1 MVSIFIMMVTI
12 HQIKHNVMKNIGL
25 ALLIA
30 LLFASCSQ
38 DTIDSNK
45 AAFITYLGNDT
56 LAVEQ
61 FERSSTK
68 MTAKV
73 ILRSPRTTFTS
84 YDLVLDNSGA
94 IDSMTATEYALDE
107 GFGGEGTV
115 VKTVRKMGDSLLVNE
130 TTPEGSR
137 TYSAPYEPGV
147 LPFIDMVHW
156 PYELALENAAAAE
169 GDTLDQKMLTGSRLS
184 SFIIADIAADSM
196 TIRHPFRGVMGVNV
210 NESGDLLF
218 LDAGL
223 TTRKL
228 KVHRE
233 PSVNIDA
240 VGNAFAASDE
250 SGNPFG
256 ALSSA
261 ETGEFSFKGAD
272 FRIEY
277 GSPKKRGRE
286 LFGGIVPWGERWRT
300 GANRATHFYT
310 SKDLTVGDL
319 EVPAGEYTLFTIPEP
334 DGGTMMINT
343 QTGQNGQSYDP
354 ERDLGRVPM
363 NISTKED
370 VTEAFT
376 IVIEETEAGGVL
388 NLIWGETV
396 FSVDFSVQ

>member
-1 MVSIFIMMVTI
+1 MIIAEFTL
-12 HQIKHNVMKNIGL
+12 HLNTNTMKNIGL
-25 ALLIA
+25 ALVVV
-30 LLFASCSQ
+30 LFLASCSQ
-38 DTIDSNK
+38 ESIDSNN
-45 AAFITYLGNDT
+45 AAFVTYLGNDT

-61 FERSSTK
+61 FEKTGNEVN
-68 MTAKV
+68 AKV

-94 IDSMTATEYALDE
+94 IERMTATEYSLEE

-115 VKTVRKMGDSLLVNE
+115 VKTIERMGDSLLVEEN
-130 TTPEGSR
+130 TSEGSR

-156 PYELALENAAAAE
+156 PYELALENAASVE
-169 GDTLDQKMLTGSRLS
+169 SDTVEQKMLTGSRLS
-184 SFIIADIAADSM
+184 SFILADIEADSM
-196 TIRHPFRGVMGVNV
+196 TIRHPFRGVMGVDV
-210 NESGDLLF
+210 NKDGDLLF

-240 VGNAFAASDE
+240 IGEDFAANDE

-256 ALSSA
+256 ELSSA
-261 ETGEFSFKGAD
+261 ETGEFSFKGAN
-272 FRIEY
+272 FRVEY
-277 GSPKKRGRE
+277 GSPKKRGRD

-310 SKDLTVGDL
+310 SRDLQIGDL
-319 EVPAGEYTLFTIPEP
+319 QVPAGEYTLFTIPEP
-334 DGGTMMINT
+334 DGGTLMINK
-343 QTGQNGQSYDP
+343 QTGQNGQSYDA

-363 NISTKED
+363 EINTKED

-376 IVIEETEAGGVL
+376 ITIEETDSGGVL
-388 NLIWGETV
+388 KLIWGETV
-396 FSVDFSVQ
+396 FSVDFTIQ

>member
-1 MVSIFIMMVTI
+1 MAHIFIMIVFI
-12 HQIKHNVMKNIGL
+12 PLIKLNAMKNIGL
-25 ALLIA
+25 ALFIA
-30 LLFASCSQ
+30 LLLASCSQ
-38 DTIDSNK
+38 NTIDSNK

-61 FERSSTK
+61 FEKNGTE
-68 MTAKV
+68 MNAKV

-84 YDLVLDNSGA
+84 YNLVLDNSGA
-94 IDSMTATEYALDE
+94 IESMTATEYSLEE
-107 GFGGEGTV
+107 GFGGKGTV
-115 VKTVRKMGDSLLVNE
+115 VKTIERMGDSLLVE
-130 TTPEGSR
+130 EATPEGER

-169 GDTLDQKMLTGSRLS
+169 GDSLDQKMLTGSRLS

-196 TIRHPFRGVMGVNV
+196 TIHHPFRGVMGVDV
-210 NESGDLLF
+210 NEFGDLIL

-228 KVHRE
+228 KVHRK
-233 PSVNIDA
+233 PSVNIEA
-240 VGNAFAASDE
+240 IGNDFAAKDE

-261 ETGEFSFKGAD
+261 ETGEFSFKGAN
-272 FRIEY
+272 FRVEY

-310 SKDLTVGDL
+310 SEDLQIGNL
-319 EVPAGEYTLFTIPEP
+319 EVPAGEYTLFTIPEE
-334 DGGTMMINT
+334 DGGTLMINK
-343 QTGQNGQSYDP
+343 QTGQNGQSYDAD
-354 ERDLGRVPM
+354 RDLGRVPM
-363 NISTKED
+363 SISTKED

-376 IVIEETEAGGVL
+376 IDLEETDTGGML
-388 NLIWGETV
+388 KLIWGETV
-396 FSVDFSVQ
+396 FSVDFTIN